1 MERLIFVLMR
11 VVVTLKP
18 GVQDPEGATITDSLQ
33 RIGFASV
40 NRVTVGRHFD
50 IEIPGR
56 DEDRIRREV
65 EKMCESLLV
74 NPVLQDYHIERIQGP
89 QPAG

>member
-1 MERLIFVLMR
+1 MLMR

-18 GVQDPEGATITDSLQ
+18 GVQDPEGATIADSLQ
-33 RIGFASV
+33 RTGFAPV
-40 NRVTVGRHFD
+40 NRVAVGRHFD

-65 EKMCESLLV
+65 ERMCESLLV
-74 NPVLQDYHIERIQGP
+74 NPVMEDYYIERMP
-89 QPAG
+89 EVQPPG